1 MAQTGGTAYS
11 AKEETTTA
19 ATELGLLDAP
29 LVGGKGGWL
38 ERVGRS
44 SAAEPLRGE
53 GYARP
58 LTDPNQ
64 SSTIK
69 SWIFGVIHGAVL
81 FHE

>member
-53 GYARP
+53 GYAHP
-58 LTDPNQ
+58 
-64 SSTIK
+64 
-69 SWIFGVIHGAVL
+69 
-81 FHE
+81 